1 MSAGAE
7 PYRDA
12 LAAAVRHATRWLES
26 QPSRRVGPQQAA
38 RELAAA
44 FDGALPNSGMAPAD
58 VVDYLA
64 PRRTGPHGHAVRT
77 LFRVGH
83 RGYAPGCHG
92 GGLARQFLGPEL
104 GAHATP
110 AIAAI
115 EDAAGHWL
123 LQLLGLPEES
133 DVGFVTGA
141 TMANFTG
148 LAAARW
154 RLLKDAGWNLE
165 RDGLF
170 GAPRIH
176 CLVGEERHETVDLA
190 LRYLGMGSPTVVPAD
205 SQGRIDA
212 AELDCALDRIALEHT
227 SADQSGGARSPG
239 PALVLVCLQAGNLHS
254 GAFDPFAA
262 AIAVSKAHGA
272 WVHVDGAF
280 GLWAA
285 AVPELA
291 WLTAGVER
299 ADSWA
304 TDAHKS
310 LNVPYDCGVVAV
322 RDAQALRSAMGLN
335 ASYLLQDADGSGDP
349 SQRVPELSR
358 RARGVP
364 VWAALRSLG
373 RDGVAELIRRLAS
386 SAAQLAEKLT
396 GVDGVEVLNDVS
408 YTQITVAFG
417 DDATTRR
424 VADRLIADGRVWMS
438 GSRWHGRDVVRISVS
453 NWTTDAADVATA
465 VEAVRTAVEAVRQ
478 GRA

>member
-1 MSAGAE
+1 M
-7 PYRDA
+7 
-12 LAAAVRHATRWLES
+12 AAAVRHATHWLES
-26 QPSRRVGPQQAA
+26 QPSRRVGPQQPA

-44 FDGALPNSGMAPAD
+44 FDGALPQSGMAPAE

-64 PRRTGPHGHAVRT
+64 SHAEPGLMAMPSGRFFGWVIGGT
-77 LFRVGH
+77 LPAAMAADWLVSSWDQNS
-83 RGYAPGCHG
+83 
-92 GGLARQFLGPEL
+92 GLRY
-104 GAHATP
+104 ATP

-133 DVGFVTGA
+133 DVGFVTGT

-154 RLLKDAGWNLE
+154 RLLTDAGWDLE

-190 LRYLGMGSPTVVPAD
+190 LRYLGMGSPTLVPAD

-227 SADQSGGARSPG
+227 SAHQSGGTQSAG

-254 GAFDPFAA
+254 GAFDPFATA
-262 AIAVSKAHGA
+262 VAVSKAHGA

-291 WLTAGVER
+291 GLTAGVER

-335 ASYLLQDADGSGDP
+335 ASYLLQDADGAGDP

-373 RDGVAELIRRLAS
+373 RDGVAEQIRRLAS

-396 GVDGVEVLNDVS
+396 AVDGVEVLNDVG

-417 DDATTRR
+417 DDATTRH
-424 VADRLIADGRVWMS
+424 VADRLIADGKVWMS

-478 GRA
+478 GRP